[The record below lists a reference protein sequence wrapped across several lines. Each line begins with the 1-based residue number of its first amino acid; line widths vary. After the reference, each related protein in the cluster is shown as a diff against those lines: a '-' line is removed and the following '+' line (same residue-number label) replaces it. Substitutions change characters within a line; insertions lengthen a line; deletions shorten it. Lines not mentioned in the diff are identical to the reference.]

1 MSNDNLKLVKER
13 SLGRKEHY
21 SHTWISM
28 PLIEANLLP
37 QEVINKVKYFL
48 FFVGHGRGGSSILGS
63 LIDAHPNIVV
73 ATDYQLFK
81 KWQENPDYHLNRSVL
96 YTALYVRAKKVAYGY
111 SRHMARGYS
120 LFIENAFMGTYK
132 GHIAVIGEKEAGS
145 ATAMYEG
152 SNTGWRSIYKQIQ
165 QTVKVPVKMMQI
177 VRNPFDN
184 IATMTIYLQGGSDK
198 RKELVN
204 NGGQMDNSELLDFR
218 IKAYFRNIHA
228 VYHMQRDPEIK
239 IDLHQLHLA
248 DLVKDPQGEVE
259 KICDFLGV
267 TCFDWYLKTCKEH
280 IFSELSKTRDKVEWS
295 EEQKA
300 VVQAEIDKVPWLSRY
315 TFESE

>member
-1 MSNDNLKLVKER
+1 MFILLQIQFIKRSKLFSFVVSGLIIGFVIILVSRSTRRHHHQLQSHLHVVQSAHQDAQADVLDVMGLPRSHLLGNMSSDNLKLVKER
-13 SLGRKEHY
+13 SEGRKEHY

-37 QEVINKVKYFL
+37 QEVISKVKYFL

-165 QTVKVPVKMMQI
+165 QTVKVPVKMMQ
-177 VRNPFDN
+177 VC
-184 IATMTIYLQGGSDK
+184 
-198 RKELVN
+198 RK
-204 NGGQMDNSELLDFR
+204 
-218 IKAYFRNIHA
+218 A
-228 VYHMQRDPEIK
+228 
-239 IDLHQLHLA
+239 
-248 DLVKDPQGEVE
+248 
-259 KICDFLGV
+259 
-267 TCFDWYLKTCKEH
+267 
-280 IFSELSKTRDKVEWS
+280 
-295 EEQKA
+295 
-300 VVQAEIDKVPWLSRY
+300 
-315 TFESE
+315 